1 MTARAARM
9 AASPPEIF
17 VCPISRDLMHDPV
30 VLIETGQIYDR
41 DSIKGWFERG
51 SYTCPMTGTRLITRS
66 VSALHSLRESIV
78 KWAEKTDVTL
88 APPEFSLGEG
98 NRELMCL
105 DTPVES
111 LSLVLAKGVS
121 IYDIQ
126 GLCRLVGNRNVPE
139 AYAAMVVLRDLV
151 RHSKMQDLKQAEKVL
166 DIGML
171 KGMLWED
178 DLQIPA
184 GRLLTQIRGALDM
197 DELLSLLVI
206 QNVELQVDVLTRL
219 VEHIC
224 ENRGHMQVAVGAF
237 RRWVSGIVSRLKRAG
252 VNRRHRSR
260 SMQ

>member
-1 MTARAARM
+1 M

-30 VLIETGQIYDR
+30 VLVETGQIYDR
-41 DSIKGWFERG
+41 GSIKGWFERG
-51 SYTCPMTGTRLITRS
+51 SFTCPMTGTRLVTRN
-66 VSALHSLRESIV
+66 VSALHSLRENIV
-78 KWAEKTDVTL
+78 KWAEETKVPL
-88 APPEFSLGEG
+88 EPPEFSLGEG
-98 NRELMCL
+98 EQELMCL
-105 DTPVES
+105 DTPAES

-126 GLCRLVGNRNVPE
+126 GLCRLVSNRNVPE

-151 RHSKMQDLKQAEKVL
+151 RHSNMQHLRQAEKVL

-171 KGMLWED
+171 KGLLWED
-178 DLQIPA
+178 NLQIPA
-184 GRLLTQIRGALDM
+184 GRLLTQIKGALDM

-224 ENRGHMQVAVGAF
+224 ENRGHMQVAAGAF
-237 RRWVSGIVSRLKRAG
+237 RRWVSGLISRLKRSNT
-252 VNRRHRSR
+252 NRRQRSR
-260 SMQ
+260 SMH